1 MSANSESGGG
11 TTSYGV
17 DMSISFAHLL
27 VTLIFQK
34 IYARETIGDPS
45 HRHTVHHVRMVSF
58 FSKGALVSIPRTGIT
73 QVRMVLAEAAHP

>member
-1 MSANSESGGG
+1 MSANPESGGG

-27 VTLIFQK
+27 VTFMFQK

-45 HRHTVHHVRMVSF
+45 QRHTIHHVRMVSF
-58 FSKGALVSIPRTGIT
+58 FSKDALVSIPRT
-73 QVRMVLAEAAHP
+73 AASK